1 MKNFWKK
8 EGLVNK
14 TEDFFFLIK
23 PSPVNQTAEKNR
35 PYAPPP
41 PFLPPTLESDKLF
54 IGKFISWLELNDL
67 YPQCA

>member
-1 MKNFWKK
+1 MKHFWEKRGFSK
-8 EGLVNK
+8 QNRVL
-14 TEDFFFLIK
+14 FCFLIK

-54 IGKFISWLELNDL
+54 IGKFISWLE
-67 YPQCA
+67 